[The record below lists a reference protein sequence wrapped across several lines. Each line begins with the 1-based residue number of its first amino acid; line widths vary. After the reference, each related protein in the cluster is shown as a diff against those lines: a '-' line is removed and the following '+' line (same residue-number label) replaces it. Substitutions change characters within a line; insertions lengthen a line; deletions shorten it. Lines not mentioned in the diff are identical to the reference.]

1 MTVEEKA
8 KAYDEALDRAIELYE
23 KDSVFDSEKTLI
35 RCIFP
40 EFKESEDEKIR
51 KALVDALN
59 KNLGNGIEK
68 YGTTLNAAL
77 TWLEKQDK

>member
-1 MTVEEKA
+1 MEDYEK
-8 KAYDEALDRAIELYE
+8 KYKEALSRAATELEICGADKSLRNMIYA
-23 KDSVFDSEKTLI
+23 
-35 RCIFP
+35 IFP
-40 EFKESEDEKIR
+40 DEFKESEDEKIR